1 MTSITTPRRSQS
13 GDGHDSLPPLGD
25 PQQQQQQ
32 QQQLREDAHGGGRT
46 LVSSTGSVHAWPERP
61 HTARNP
67 NGPPAA
73 NDDEAEDFAVERKKV
88 HISDDAESH
97 GRQHRAWTAQS
108 VRGRE
113 RTYDVNLVTTHMPLY
128 EPLLDEYLAD
138 YFNSPKIRQHLQK
151 LGLVDAEGNIIDA
164 KRFKYNQIRLDQAQY
179 QANIMKRMEELD
191 FDRDIEVAIRRQ
203 NELEKAPRSHK
214 LRKAVESAPSTLP
227 YPEFLANYP
236 ATMTRTALLYAEKPA
251 SLTKAE
257 EMLVAK
263 LRQQAP
269 RKLKALGLTPELLS
283 GKEQHARNEARRDR
297 KLLWK
302 AGSSSRQA
310 SAGSARAP
318 HGAGKRP
325 TTAAPGSRRNDQREL
340 VVHDDL
346 SGDEWEGLEGH
357 EVTTGAGASRGP
369 KQLHE
374 QDSVTNLFEIAKR
387 QYQSGN
393 IDDAETQVRRILQRV
408 GRPGT
413 AAATAGNETNGT
425 SKASAAGSTPPR
437 TAPASAATTRP
448 TSAAVAKLRS
458 GRSTPRHRSLR
469 PKSARPTRES
479 HFPIAS
485 DFSDFDA
492 GSEGGYE
499 SDGEVNMSEDQAI
512 DNQGIV
518 NVVVG
523 SEPIAESEEVIK
535 AVIEQTQVETPS
547 AQDGNQEEK
556 QLGGTGENKHAE
568 NQESE
573 VPRIEQAHDAEP
585 AQPPSHDGYD
595 ADFEGTDTSQAPA
608 EKSAPTDDD
617 CEAEFDQ
624 DQLPPMTASVSNPA
638 VSQHKSHSIAKF
650 WDVESVDAVVEQSGP
665 AYPRTT
671 ENSSFDVM
679 AGGAH
684 RSKPGSKHGS
694 GIVAAVSHAVHKI
707 THRGSK
713 EAIDANHDHEN
724 SEEPAPTERHRSSPL
739 LQHDQSDEQ
748 QHQSQPHKP
757 QHTLSSPLLRD
768 GSHTAVVAGGPSAQR
783 LNSPAGSIK
792 NSPAGS
798 IKNVARVAVSS
809 PLAKSSIAK
818 SSPSLGYARAGKSN
832 SATAAAAA
840 AGTVPLPP
848 SVAQSTANIS
858 GTRPGTAAQSTA
870 NVNRAGASRQVLK
883 STPNLAAER
892 GVAGHTVT
900 TVSGIDPDSNN
911 AKSTTSVALQKNA
924 AQSASA
930 LGRRSDSFE
939 KAAGEQLPPS
949 VAASVANVT
958 DGKTSPRSTANLKS
972 AAPSTNNIALQK
984 NAAKSASALGRR
996 SDSFEKATR
1005 QPLPPSV
1012 AASVANVADGKANAR
1027 SAANLKSAAQSTK
1040 NIAYE
1045 EPEQESR
1052 PPPVRPAQSAPDV
1065 LAENGIDYAAAQPLP
1080 PSAFQSIANVTENAK
1095 NARSTSNL
1103 KNAAGQ
1109 SSPALQRGA
1118 SAKSVD
1124 AAAAVPLPAS
1134 TAQSVA
1140 NVANDPARSR
1150 DNLQSHAARSAAD
1163 LQDGE
1168 AAAKA
1173 QLKKSAQ
1180 STPNVTAAHADD
1192 NGYIDRAAAEPLPPS
1207 VAASTANVTRGGV
1220 SGSVRFA
1227 SQSELL
1233 DRHGARSSS
1242 PTIKKGK
1249 DIAQSSPN
1257 VLADGGKGSSD
1268 IDRAAAMALPPSA
1281 MPSTVNM
1288 ANSSPKMSRS
1298 IKTPVQSSPNLRGSA
1313 LDRAATQAL
1322 PPSAAPSVANVA
1334 AAGAARS
1341 SADVRGSQNALSA
1354 KGNTGAA
1361 AQSSPN
1367 VQRSTTALDRAAA
1380 QALPESVAPSLAY
1393 GLDQNARS
1401 SPDVL
1406 SDHTAKQ
1413 SSPALNKSRAALQ
1426 SKGNVAE
1433 LGAPTVD
1440 RAANIPLPASVA
1452 PSLATGLDQ
1461 ISLEARKSTPA
1472 LAKTGGGKSTPA
1484 LHASSQEA
1492 AIPAVD
1498 RAANVP
1504 LPASVAPSLAT
1515 GLNRDGKST
1524 PSLEKSAAKSTPA
1537 LHNTAGATVDRAAKI
1552 PLPASVAPSLATGFD
1567 GAREAPNHQ
1576 SHAAGTSTTTVGL
1589 GARAPS
1595 SGSISKLVGR
1605 TAGNKIPDAG
1615 SLAEMRKMGSV
1626 EFAGVAPEDVAGAG
1640 SVVRAEEQ
1648 HVVGQHDAH
1657 DSTASATVPAAK
1669 SGSNADIWADIRQPV
1684 DNDKNTRTEQAA
1696 TAPSLAHT
1704 NSGLKSHGSNNK
1716 LVDPPQLP
1724 GKPTAEAHKTGG
1736 GSKPAS
1742 RSGSKSNLVKEV
1754 ATGGGGKKTG
1764 SRPVSR
1770 SQSQRSL
1777 NAHGVSP
1784 APVKA

>member
-13 GDGHDSLPPLGD
+13 SDGRDSLPPLGD
-25 PQQQQQQ
+25 PQLQQQQQ
-32 QQQLREDAHGGGRT
+32 HRDDLGGGRT

-88 HISDDAESH
+88 HIADDAETH
-97 GRQHRAWTAQS
+97 ARQHRAWTAQS

-214 LRKAVESAPSTLP
+214 LRKAVQSAPSTLP

-302 AGSSSRQA
+302 AGSSSSRQA
-310 SAGSARAP
+310 SAGSARTA

-325 TTAAPGSRRNDQREL
+325 TTAAPGSRRHDQREL

-357 EVTTGAGASRGP
+357 EVTTGAGASRQL

-413 AAATAGNETNGT
+413 ASAAGAGDDSKGT
-425 SKASAAGSTPPR
+425 SKASIADSTPPR
-437 TAPASAATTRP
+437 TAPTSAATTRP

-499 SDGEVNMSEDQAI
+499 SDGEVNFSEDQAM
-512 DNQGIV
+512 DSQGIV

-523 SEPIAESEEVIK
+523 SEPIAEDEEVIK
-535 AVIEQTQVETPS
+535 AVMEQTQVETPT
-547 AQDGNQEEK
+547 AEDGNQEGK
-556 QLGGTGENKHAE
+556 QLGGTGGYKHAAS
-568 NQESE
+568 QEESQRDE
-573 VPRIEQAHDAEP
+573 RA
-585 AQPPSHDGYD
+585 HDGYD
-595 ADFEGTDTSQAPA
+595 ADLEGTDTSQAPA
-608 EKSAPTDDD
+608 EKSGPTDDD
-617 CEAEFDQ
+617 YEADFDQ
-624 DQLPPMTASVSNPA
+624 EQVPAMTASVSNPA
-638 VSQHKSHSIAKF
+638 VLQKKSHSIAKF

-665 AYPRTT
+665 TYPRTT
-671 ENSSFDVM
+671 ENSSFDVL
-679 AGGAH
+679 AGNAN

-694 GIVAAVSHAVHKI
+694 GIVAAMSHAVHKI

-713 EAIDANHDHEN
+713 EAVDASHDHDY
-724 SEEPAPTERHRSSPL
+724 SEEPAAAERHRSSPL
-739 LQHDQSDEQ
+739 LQQDNADEQ
-748 QHQSQPHKP
+748 QQRHQSQPHKP
-757 QHTLSSPLLRD
+757 QHTSSSPLLRD
-768 GSHTAVVAGGPSAQR
+768 GSHPAVAASGPSAQR
-783 LNSPAGSIK
+783 LNSPAGSVK

-809 PLAKSSIAK
+809 PLAKPSVAK
-818 SSPSLGYARAGKSN
+818 SSPSLGGARAGKSN
-832 SATAAAAA
+832 SAIAAAAA
-840 AGTVPLPP
+840 AGTVPLPA
-848 SVAQSTANIS
+848 SVTQSTANITRGS
-858 GTRPGTAAQSTA
+858 RPGTAAQSTA

-883 STPNLAAER
+883 STPNLATEKGA
-892 GVAGHTVT
+892 AAAHTVT
-900 TVSGIDPDSNN
+900 TVSAIDPDSNN

-924 AQSASA
+924 A
-930 LGRRSDSFE
+930 
-939 KAAGEQLPPS
+939 
-949 VAASVANVT
+949 
-958 DGKTSPRSTANLKS
+958 
-972 AAPSTNNIALQK
+972 
-984 NAAKSASALGRR
+984 KSASALGRR
-996 SDSFEKATR
+996 SDSFERAAG

-1012 AASVANVADGKANAR
+1012 ASSVANVADGKANAR

-1040 NIAYE
+1040 NIAHE
-1045 EPEQESR
+1045 EQDEEHSHNT
-1052 PPPVRPAQSAPDV
+1052 PPVRPVQSAPDV

-1080 PSAFQSIANVTENAK
+1080 PSAFQSVANVSENEA
-1095 NARSTSNL
+1095 NNGRSKTNL

-1109 SSPALQRGA
+1109 SSPALQRGV
-1118 SAKSVD
+1118 SVKSVN

-1134 TAQSVA
+1134 TFQSVA
-1140 NVANDPARSR
+1140 NVANDPALS
-1150 DNLQSHAARSAAD
+1150 
-1163 LQDGE
+1163 
-1168 AAAKA
+1168 K
-1173 QLKKSAQ
+1173 
-1180 STPNVTAAHADD
+1180 
-1192 NGYIDRAAAEPLPPS
+1192 
-1207 VAASTANVTRGGV
+1207 GGV

-1227 SQSELL
+1227 SQSEHL

-1249 DIAQSSPN
+1249 GSAQSSPN
-1257 VLADGGKGSSD
+1257 VHADGGGKSLSD
-1268 IDRAAAMALPPSA
+1268 IDRAAATALPPSA
-1281 MPSTVNM
+1281 MPSTVNV

-1298 IKTPVQSSPNLRGSA
+1298 NKTPVQSSPNLGGSAAA
-1313 LDRAATQAL
+1313 LDRAAAQTL

-1334 AAGAARS
+1334 AAASAARS

-1354 KGNTGAA
+1354 KGNKAATA

-1380 QALPESVAPSLAY
+1380 QALPESVAPSLAH
-1393 GLDQNARS
+1393 GLDQNAQS

-1406 SDHTAKQ
+1406 GNHTARH
-1413 SSPALNKSRAALQ
+1413 SSPALNKSRATLQ
-1426 SKGNVAE
+1426 SKSNVADS
-1433 LGAPTVD
+1433 GAQHTVD

-1452 PSLATGLDQ
+1452 PSLATGLNQ
-1461 ISLEARKSTPA
+1461 IPHEGQKSNPA
-1472 LAKTGGGKSTPA
+1472 LYKTGGGKSTPA
-1484 LHASSQEA
+1484 LHAAAPQDEA

-1498 RAANVP
+1498 RAANIP

-1515 GLNRDGKST
+1515 GLNKDTKST
-1524 PSLEKSAAKSTPA
+1524 PSLDKSAAKSTPA
-1537 LHNTAGATVDRAAKI
+1537 LHAGATVVDHAANI
-1552 PLPASVAPSLATGFD
+1552 QLPASVAPSLATGLD
-1567 GAREAPNHQ
+1567 GSRGEVPHHQ
-1576 SHAAGTSTTTVGL
+1576 SQATATGGSTTAIGL
-1589 GARAPS
+1589 GGAARAPS
-1595 SGSISKLVGR
+1595 SGSISKLIGLN
-1605 TAGNKIPDAG
+1605 AGNIKIPDAG
-1615 SLAEMRKMGSV
+1615 SLAEMRKVGSV
-1626 EFAGVAPEDVAGAG
+1626 EFAGVAAPEDVAGME
-1640 SVVRAEEQ
+1640 SVVRAVER
-1648 HVVGQHDAH
+1648 HDVGQHDAH
-1657 DSTASATVPAAK
+1657 GHTAAPATTTAPAAK
-1669 SGSNADIWADIRQPV
+1669 SKSSSNADIRVDIRQPI
-1684 DNDKNTRTEQAA
+1684 DNKDSVRAEQAVA
-1696 TAPSLAHT
+1696 EASSTSA
-1704 NSGLKSHGSNNK
+1704 NRGLKSHASNNE

-1724 GKPTAEAHKTGG
+1724 QKPTTAEAHKTGSG
-1736 GSKPAS
+1736 STSKPAS
-1742 RSGSKSNLVKEV
+1742 RSGSKSNLIKEV
-1754 ATGGGGKKTG
+1754 VVAGGGGKKTG

-1777 NAHGVSP
+1777 NAQSVAP